1 MFPDSR
7 RSRDQRELCFHARS
21 FDASQLDASQ
31 QIVSPEFVGG
41 KAATVRGPTQQAIG
55 RHPDC
60 LVKTCPTVHL
70 AREGL
75 FNWSGDAYYAA
86 TDIWL
91 GAACSRARMPEGGV
105 TCGDAKCCR

>member
-1 MFPDSR
+1 VFPDSR

-55 RHPDC
+55 RQPRLSGEDMSNCAFGARGAVQLVRRC
-60 LVKTCPTVHL
+60 LLCGNRYLAGCCMQPCPN
-70 AREGL
+70 A
-75 FNWSGDAYYAA
+75 
-86 TDIWL
+86 
-91 GAACSRARMPEGGV
+91 
-105 TCGDAKCCR
+105 